1 MLLTRVVIRWR
12 GSAME
17 TGALETPS
25 ADVRLELL
33 PQQNHQ
39 PGALVSSELVLPRQ
53 TFREIANP
61 LALMQRVQV
70 AMVAL
75 QPFLPEDVPELLEP
89 ARLLFGALALQI
101 GEIGRR
107 RGVLGQQPAAPVLLQ
122 VDHLPIRQHL
132 DQLTLRVGIEV
143 QHLPKVRVH
152 PDNLGALLRPQL
164 LAGPRIAEP
173 LLHLG
178 ALAGM
183 LLFRNVAA
191 DILPGLAR
199 LGTGAKNSPDSLPGR
214 TARRRRGPWGC
225 VCHDYHPLVRLHL
238 TDGVQ
243 TTWVERI
250 IVPVKREGVQM
261 NSARLGPFLVAVTAA
276 VPLMVALAQGQKEP
290 LEGTWLLDVHKSN
303 FTPQPGPKGQMRTY
317 SLADGLEKMTS
328 RGINGQG
335 KSTLVHYEARYDGK
349 DYDMVGSLGG
359 NRISLKRI
367 DKLTT
372 QSTEKREGKPVIVA
386 TRRVS
391 ADEKTLTVETK
402 GTLPDGRLLQATMV
416 FQRQ

>member
-1 MLLTRVVIRWR
+1 
-12 GSAME
+12 
-17 TGALETPS
+17 
-25 ADVRLELL
+25 
-33 PQQNHQ
+33 
-39 PGALVSSELVLPRQ
+39 
-53 TFREIANP
+53 
-61 LALMQRVQV
+61 
-70 AMVAL
+70 
-75 QPFLPEDVPELLEP
+75 
-89 ARLLFGALALQI
+89 
-101 GEIGRR
+101 
-107 RGVLGQQPAAPVLLQ
+107 
-122 VDHLPIRQHL
+122 
-132 DQLTLRVGIEV
+132 
-143 QHLPKVRVH
+143 
-152 PDNLGALLRPQL
+152 
-164 LAGPRIAEP
+164 
-173 LLHLG
+173 
-178 ALAGM
+178 
-183 LLFRNVAA
+183 
-191 DILPGLAR
+191 
-199 LGTGAKNSPDSLPGR
+199 
-214 TARRRRGPWGC
+214 
-225 VCHDYHPLVRLHL
+225 
-238 TDGVQ
+238 
-243 TTWVERI
+243 
-250 IVPVKREGVQM
+250 M